1 MMLKQKIRKSLSALF
16 GALWLFSL
24 PATALTEQAVSQW
37 QSDIEHYRL
46 NIVKRHINP
55 FTQINERQFNKQL
68 EQLKTNLA
76 DKTRYQV
83 IIELMKIH
91 HKIGDGHTSI
101 PLSQQGIE
109 IFPIDLLFFDR
120 SVRVVK
126 TSKEHKAL
134 LGAELVKIG
143 GHPVEEVREKFRA
156 IVPFVENRSSQYE
169 RVSTYMM
176 MSALLKAFGI
186 INDSEVAQFTFKANG
201 KQFTLPLQPFSR
213 SKRDKVMS
221 ESVFPR
227 DQYSATQTGLFSNNS
242 QYLWHQTL
250 KNQTLYIR
258 FERYPYMKTMN
269 RFGEEALEV
278 INKERLRHIIIDLRD
293 NYGGDLYVGVMLA
306 RWLNLADSI
315 DWQQGVYVLVGRKT
329 YSAAMVN
336 AINFRQLLNAKI
348 VGELPGAIPTGFQDM
363 DSFSLPHSNLQ
374 ITYSKRRFNLA
385 ITEQNQVPLDTKI
398 ELNWQS
404 FQQGNDQELQWVLKD
419 IARR

>member
-1 MMLKQKIRKSLSALF
+1 MMLKQKLRKSLSALF

-46 NIVKRHINP
+46 TIVKRHINP
-55 FTQINERQFNKQL
+55 FTQINEQQFNKQL
-68 EQLKTNLA
+68 EKLKANLA

-83 IIELMKIH
+83 IIALMKIH
-91 HKIGDGHTSI
+91 RQIGDGHTSI
-101 PLSQQGIE
+101 PLWQQGVE
-109 IFPIDLLFFDR
+109 IFPIDLLFFDH

-143 GHPVEEVREKFRA
+143 GHPVEAVREKFRA
-156 IVPFVENRSSQYE
+156 IAPFVENRSSQYE
-169 RVSTYMM
+169 RVAVYMM
-176 MSALLKAFGI
+176 MPALLKAFGI
-186 INDSEVAQFTFKANG
+186 IGDSEVAQFTFKANG

-227 DQYSATQTGLFSNNS
+227 DQHSAAQTGLFSANS

-258 FERYPYMKTMN
+258 FQRYPNMKSIHQ
-269 RFGEEALEV
+269 FGEEALEA
-278 INKERLRHIIIDLRD
+278 INKKRLRHIVIDLRD
-293 NYGGDLYVGVMLA
+293 NYGGDLFVGIMLA
-306 RWLNLADSI
+306 RWLNLANSI

-336 AINFRQLLNAKI
+336 AMQFRQLLNAKI

-385 ITEQNQVPLDTKI
+385 VSAQNQVPLDTQI
-398 ELNWQS
+398 DLNWQL
-404 FQQGNDQELQWVLKD
+404 FQQGKDQELQWVLED
-419 IARR
+419 IAKR